1 RELRAQQDRLARF
14 PTVDVQEVRHA
25 ADGVRARAAQIDG
38 AVTVEVDRVAAHAP
52 RHELRNADRAGIRAL
67 QREDV
72 EARLAREQQVLL
84 ELVAEIARARR
95 IVEGER
101 GERVY
106 HPVAAHVA
114 AVVGLDAEDRDD
126 DRGGDTVFALGARQ
140 DLAVHLPEGGAA
152 RDARLVD
159 ELGAVVLPRGA
170 PGGQDELQRGI
181 ETLGA
186 REYALEL
193 GGVETMALDQ
203 LADETLHFR
212 PLI

>member
-1 RELRAQQDRLARF
+1 
-14 PTVDVQEVRHA
+14 
-25 ADGVRARAAQIDG
+25 
-38 AVTVEVDRVAAHAP
+38 
-52 RHELRNADRAGIRAL
+52 
-67 QREDV
+67 
-72 EARLAREQQVLL
+72 
-84 ELVAEIARARR
+84 
-95 IVEGER
+95 
-101 GERVY
+101 
-106 HPVAAHVA
+106 
-114 AVVGLDAEDRDD
+114 
-126 DRGGDTVFALGARQ
+126 Q

-203 LADETLHFR
+203 LTDETLHFR
-212 PLI
+212 PLIERLRERLGRRRVGCDREREQDGECAHASRSSRTRRR